1 MVNNLCYFLIEEVY
15 MKKDCFNVA
24 CQIPETIIRQNII
37 DAKLS
42 AVYDLIQVLE
52 VYHKSEPDM
61 FAIIESLKENLI
73 DECKRKTGI
82 QLIVEGKAKDLMKI
96 LEHRQE

>member
-1 MVNNLCYFLIEEVY
+1 

-24 CQIPETIIRQNII
+24 CQIPEVIIRQNII

-61 FAIIESLKENLI
+61 FAIIESLN
-73 DECKRKTGI
+73 GI
-82 QLIVEGKAKDLMKI
+82 Q
-96 LEHRQE
+96 

>member
-1 MVNNLCYFLIEEVY
+1 ME
-15 MKKDCFNVA
+15 KDCFNVA
-24 CQIPETIIRQNII
+24 CQIPKIMIRQNII
-37 DAKLS
+37 DDKLY
-42 AVYDLIQVLE
+42 AVYDLIQLLE

-61 FAIIESLKENLI
+61 YAIIESLKGNPI

>member
-1 MVNNLCYFLIEEVY
+1 ME
-15 MKKDCFNVA
+15 KDCFNVA
-24 CQIPETIIRQNII
+24 CQIPEIMIRQNII
-37 DAKLS
+37 DDKLY
-42 AVYDLIQVLE
+42 AVYDLIQLLE

-61 FAIIESLKENLI
+61 YAIIECLKGNPI